1 MNKSKYITT
10 IKSYTFYGLGFFIAN
25 YSLIYYSLIKTNL
38 KQVAFLH
45 IVIFSVFL
53 IAGLIFNKVIKTNNK
68 RLGSLFLS
76 INFIRIIIFIIFLY
90 KQALFSSSA
99 SQQTSYQLA
108 INFFVIYFL
117 YLYTEITLLKKN

>member
-90 KQALFSSSA
+90 KQALFSNSA

>member
-10 IKSYTFYGLGFFIAN
+10 IKSYIFYGLGFFIAN

-68 RLGSLFLS
+68 RLGSLVLS
-76 INFIRIIIFIIFLY
+76 INFIRIIIFIIFLH
-90 KQALFSSSA
+90 KQALFSNSA

>member
-38 KQVAFLH
+38 KQLSFLH

-68 RLGSLFLS
+68 KFGLLVLS

-90 KQALFSSSA
+90 KQALFDNSA